1 MKRQEIDWD
10 SLPAAGD
17 LFGEMYL
24 AEVAPKPASDA
35 DIEAPKPRD
44 TVFQGL
50 AICAIAAGAAAWLSE
65 HYMFPIILLGL
76 LIGLSLSF
84 VAKDPRSHMGLDFAS
99 RTCLR
104 FGVVLLGLQVTFAQ
118 IGSLGVEPFAA
129 LAAIM
134 TVTFLSGIVG
144 ARLVGQ
150 SSYTG
155 ILAGGATAICGAS
168 AAMALYGIIGRE
180 RVNQSQFAITLVVVS
195 LASALAMSLYPI
207 LAEYLDLT
215 DEQAGFLIGASIHD
229 VAQAIGGGY
238 AFSEEAGSYAAIV
251 KLSRVA
257 MLAPVVIITG
267 LVIGGANTVEGDP
280 LWKRL
285 ALPWFIV
292 AFFGVVLLNSLV
304 SIPMPI
310 RDAALSVSKGLL
322 LIAVIATAMRSRLDL
337 LMQTGIRPAIPVV
350 IATLVSLIASFAAV
364 MLIA

>member
-1 MKRQEIDWD
+1 MKRQDIDWD

-24 AEVAPKPASDA
+24 AETTPKPAPDTS
-35 DIEAPKPRD
+35 KPRE

-50 AICAIAAGAAAWLSE
+50 VICAIAAAAAAWLSE
-65 HYMFPIILLGL
+65 HYNFPIILLGL

-118 IGSLGVEPFAA
+118 IGSLGVQPFAA
-129 LAAIM
+129 LAGIM

-150 SSYTG
+150 SHYTG

-238 AFSEEAGSYAAIV
+238 AFSEAAGSYAAIV

-267 LVIGGANTVEGDP
+267 LVIGGANSAEGDP

-304 SIPMPI
+304 SIPAPA
-310 RDAALSVSKGLL
+310 RDIALSGSKGLL

-337 LMQTGIRPAIPVV
+337 LMQTGIRPAIPVA